1 MPIESNH
8 GRGATRNDGPT
19 RFNLAER
26 VAEGDWL
33 DQVAA
38 LDGVA
43 PRRTTVTIEK
53 PKSILTRNN
62 SPDIGF
68 DRSVNPYRGCEHG
81 CIYCF
86 ARPTHAYHDL
96 SPGLDFES
104 RLFAKPDAAKLLHAA
119 LSRPGYEAMPI
130 ALGTNTDPYQPI
142 EERFRI
148 TRSVLELL
156 LETRHPFTITTKSD
170 RVLRDLDILG
180 PAAKLGLAAV
190 AISVTSLDPKVHRTL
205 EPRAPSA
212 KKRLAAVRALGE
224 AGVPAIVAI
233 APVIP
238 QITDHEFEAIIEA
251 AVAHG
256 ARGGFYLP
264 VRLPHEVAPLFRAWL
279 DDHYP
284 DRAAK
289 VMATIRSLRGGRD
302 NDPDFFSR
310 MRGQGVWADLLHTR
324 FERAAR
330 RFGLPQARFAL
341 RSDLFEPPPGDQLRL
356 L

>member
-1 MPIESNH
+1 MPVESKQ
-8 GRGATRNDGPT
+8 GRGATRNITPT
-19 RFNLAER
+19 RFNLPQR
-26 VAEGDWL
+26 VVEGDWL
-33 DQVAA
+33 DQVEA
-38 LDGVA
+38 LDGVT

-53 PKSILTRNN
+53 PRTILTRNN

-96 SPGLDFES
+96 SPGVDFES
-104 RLFAKPDAAKLLHAA
+104 KLFAKNDAAKLLHAA
-119 LSRPGYEAMPI
+119 LSRPGYEPKPI

-148 TRSVLELL
+148 TRAILELL

-170 RVLRDLDILG
+170 RVLRDLDILV

-190 AISVTSLDPKVHRTL
+190 AISVTSLDPAIHRTL

-212 KKRLAAVRALGE
+212 RKRLAAIRALGE
-224 AGVPAIVAI
+224 AGVPAIIAI
-233 APVIP
+233 APVVP
-238 QITDHEFEAIIEA
+238 QITDHELEHIVEA

-284 DRAAK
+284 DRAGK
-289 VMATIRSLRGGRD
+289 VMATIRSIRGGRD
-302 NDPDFFSR
+302 NDPDFHTR
-310 MRGQGVWADLLHTR
+310 MRGSGPWADLMHDR
-324 FERAAR
+324 FEKAVR
-330 RFGLPQARFAL
+330 RYGLPQARFNL
-341 RSDLFEPPPGDQLRL
+341 RTDLFEPPPGDQLRL

>member
-1 MPIESNH
+1 MPVESRE
-8 GRGATRNDGPT
+8 GRGATRNGVPT
-19 RFNLAER
+19 RFNLLDRE
-26 VAEGDWL
+26 VDGDWL
-33 DQVAA
+33 DSVEA
-38 LDGVA
+38 LDGIA

-53 PKSILTRNN
+53 PKSILTRNS

-104 RLFAKPDAAKLLHAA
+104 KLFAKPDAAKLLHAA
-119 LSRPGYEAMPI
+119 LSRPGYEAKSI

-156 LETRHPFTITTKSD
+156 LETKHPFTITTKSD
-170 RVLRDLDILG
+170 RVLRDLDIIAA
-180 PAAKLGLAAV
+180 AAKLGIAAV

-212 KKRLAAVRALGE
+212 RKRLAAIRTLTE

-233 APVIP
+233 APVVP
-238 QITDHEFEAIIEA
+238 MITDHELESIVEA

-279 DDHYP
+279 DEHYP
-284 DRAAK
+284 DRAGK
-289 VMATIRSLRGGRD
+289 VIATIQSLRGGRD

-310 MRGQGVWADLLHTR
+310 MRGQGPWAELLATR
-324 FERAAR
+324 FEKAIKRY
-330 RFGLPQARFAL
+330 GLPQARFNL
-341 RSDLFEPPPGDQLRL
+341 RTDLFEPPAGDQFRL

>member
-1 MPIESNH
+1 MAVETHH
-8 GRGATRNDGPT
+8 GRGATRNSSPT

-26 VAEGDWL
+26 TVDGDWL
-33 DQVAA
+33 DSVEA
-38 LDGVA
+38 LDGVT
-43 PRRTTVTIEK
+43 PRRTTVTIER
-53 PKSILTRNN
+53 PKSILTRNS

-68 DRSVNPYRGCEHG
+68 DRSINPYRGCEHG

-86 ARPTHAYHDL
+86 ARPSHAFYDL
-96 SPGLDFES
+96 SPGVDFES
-104 RLFAKPDAAKLLHAA
+104 RLFAKPEAAKLLHAA
-119 LSRPGYEAMPI
+119 LSRPGYEAKSI

-148 TRSVLELL
+148 TRSILELL

-170 RVLRDLDILG
+170 RVLRDLDIISA
-180 PAAKLGLAAV
+180 AAKLGLAAV

-205 EPRAPSA
+205 EPRAPAA
-212 KKRLAAVRALGE
+212 KKRLAAIRALTD

-233 APVIP
+233 APVVP
-238 QITDHEFEAIIEA
+238 MITDHELESIVEA

-279 DDHYP
+279 DEHYP

-302 NDPDFFSR
+302 NDPAFFSR
-310 MRGQGVWADLLHTR
+310 MRGQGVWADLLATR
-324 FERAAR
+324 FDKAAK
-330 RFGLPQARFAL
+330 RFGLAQARFNL
-341 RSDLFEPPPGDQLRL
+341 RTDLFEPPAGDQLRL

>member
-1 MPIESNH
+1 MPVESNQ
-8 GRGATRNDGPT
+8 GRGATRNAGPT
-19 RFNLAER
+19 RFNLTER
-26 VAEGDWL
+26 IAEGDWL
-33 DQVAA
+33 DSVAA
-38 LDGVA
+38 LDGIA

-53 PKSILTRNN
+53 PKSILTRNS

-68 DRSVNPYRGCEHG
+68 DRSINPYRGCEHG

-104 RLFAKPDAAKLLHAA
+104 RLFVKPDAAKLLHAA
-119 LSRPGYEAMPI
+119 LSRPGYEAKSI

-142 EERFRI
+142 EERWRI

-156 LETRHPFTITTKSD
+156 LETKHPFTITTKSD
-170 RVLRDLDILG
+170 RVLRDLDILV
-180 PAAKLGLAAV
+180 PAAKLGIAAV

-212 KKRLAAVRALGE
+212 RKRLAAIRALTE

-233 APVIP
+233 APVVP
-238 QITDHEFEAIIEA
+238 QITDHELEAIVEA

-279 DDHYP
+279 DEHYP

-310 MRGQGVWADLLHTR
+310 MRGQGVWADLLRTR
-324 FERAAR
+324 FEKAAK
-330 RFGLPQARFAL
+330 RFGLPQALFTL
-341 RSDLFEPPPGDQLRL
+341 KTDLFEPPPGDQLRL